1 MKASY
6 QCIRLWLRCVVFIV
20 ITGYFHVLITSQT
33 MSEEWACL
41 VLLDL
46 VLRHWPLGLQTKF
59 SVCGLLVCMY
69 VCVCVRF
76 ALRYHYALL
85 YQGFSVEQVIFLDIS
100 SCSEPETRAMQIL
113 RERESIWSNSN
124 TDAAPVDLSIFVSLP
139 LLLWTVLRSTVSSCF
154 FNRYSRWRMF

>member
-1 MKASY
+1 MCCFHCNHRVFS
-6 QCIRLWLRCVVFIV
+6 CVDYVA
-20 ITGYFHVLITSQT
+20 T
-33 MSEEWACL
+33 MTEEWACL
-41 VLLDL
+41 VLLDR

-69 VCVCVRF
+69 ICVCVCTFRF
-76 ALRYHYALL
+76 EVPLCIVISGLLCRASDIFRYLKLLRSRNACHAN
-85 YQGFSVEQVIFLDIS
+85 
-100 SCSEPETRAMQIL
+100 PERE

-154 FNRYSRWRMF
+154 FNRSSRWRMF